1 MEELNLSFFGFTSC
15 KSYFCTMI
23 LRSLSLLNYKNISSA
38 DLSFSPMVNCFVGDN
53 GMGKTNLLD
62 AIYYLSFAKAHAALL
77 MSLTSNMENKHLCC
91 KDFMT
96 MILEARIRLL

>member
-1 MEELNLSFFGFTSC
+1 
-15 KSYFCTMI
+15 MI

-62 AIYYLSFAKAHAALL
+62 AIY
-77 MSLTSNMENKHLCC
+77 
-91 KDFMT
+91 
-96 MILEARIRLL
+96 

>member
-62 AIYYLSFAKAHAALL
+62 AI
-77 MSLTSNMENKHLCC
+77 SNMENKHLCC

-96 MILEARIRLL
+96 MMLEARIRLL